1 MKTMKTQH
9 TPGPW
14 VANEDGLV
22 YSTHKKLGRR
32 NVICAVRTTD
42 AQLIAAAPDLL
53 AAIKAMMVTESEL
66 RDVNCT
72 VMQNAIAAIAKAGG
86 GK

>member
-1 MKTMKTQH
+1 MSLLH

-14 VANEDGLV
+14 VADEDGLV
-22 YSTHKKLGRR
+22 YSTNKKLGKH
-32 NVICAVRTTD
+32 NVICAVHPNN